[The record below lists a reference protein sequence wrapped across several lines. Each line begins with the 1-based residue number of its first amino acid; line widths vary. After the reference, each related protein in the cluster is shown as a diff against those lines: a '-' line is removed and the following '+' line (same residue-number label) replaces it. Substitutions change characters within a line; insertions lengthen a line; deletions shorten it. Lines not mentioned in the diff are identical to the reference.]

1 MAKQPKPANITE
13 DQKAAAAAEAASGPE
28 TPATGNGGAVEAE
41 VAAAAV
47 PSAEAAAQTQE
58 SGVPVNAEADSQPP
72 DSPIGP
78 PLLMVKGPAKGRWRA
93 GRFFGPEWAAVNP
106 ADLTRAQIEG
116 LVADPEL
123 TVVPKD

>member
-41 VAAAAV
+41 GTAAAV
-47 PSAEAAAQTQE
+47 PSAEAPTQTQP
-58 SGVPVNAEADSQPP
+58 SQFGLPV
-72 DSPIGP
+72 
-78 PLLMVKGPAKGRWRA
+78 LMVKGPAKGRWRA
-93 GRFFGPEWAAVNP
+93 GRFFGPEWTEVNP
-106 ADLTRAQIEG
+106 ADLTDAQIEG